1 MASQARLETSGT
13 DDDCEVLI
21 VGGGPVGLAGAL
33 CLSQLGVRS
42 IVIERDP
49 TTATAPKARAVNTR
63 SMEIFRQLGL
73 EEEIC
78 REAHPLESWR
88 FLFCDELAGREWARV
103 EDPVDVSA
111 SISPTWRRTVMQ
123 SHVEA
128 VLADAVR
135 ASEHASVRFSSTL
148 TSLAQDADGVTA
160 SVRDTETGETLT
172 LRGRYLIGADGTQ
185 SSVRQMLGIGLPGEV
200 GLAWM
205 GTIHHRT
212 DLSPWLAD
220 RPCTLALTARP
231 GERMTST
238 GVAKGLEEWVTMV
251 GLSDEPGGRIEDL
264 DEERCVEIVRSA
276 VGVPDLDVEVLHV
289 GSFTMN
295 FQLAETFRDQ
305 RIFLAGDAAHRIP
318 PAGGFGMNLGV
329 QGVHNLAWKLAA
341 ALRGT
346 RGDAL
351 LDTYDVER
359 RAAAER
365 VGGWSLQNGPRI
377 GALLSARMNDDAEQM
392 ASAAAEMEKYVRNLG
407 MDLGMVYPNAASSS
421 AAASEVPEDP
431 SRYDPSTTPGGRAPH
446 AWLERAGETLSTL
459 DLFGTGFVLLTDA
472 AGQAWIGACEQIA
485 SEVDRELGVTLR
497 AYGIGDATAL
507 GDRDGNF
514 RRVYALPRGG
524 ALLVRPDGHVAW
536 RSSREDQPGAGLV
549 LDTLRSALCV

>member
-160 SVRDTETGETLT
+160 SVRDSETGETLT

-377 GALLSARMNDDAEQM
+377 GALLSARMNDDTEQM
-392 ASAAAEMEKYVRNLG
+392 ASAASEMEKYVRNLG